1 MRVRPKRLHGTT
13 SEPLIARGQ
22 HFCFGRRAEAAP
34 DGGSLGYTPEPS
46 TATPRSCPPRTEPR
60 PSARWFV
67 LRVLRGSSPAVGIS
81 ESRPWAADAAAD
93 GPPPQ
98 LACCLRSALAS
109 CRFDDRLLL
118 IVPSE
123 GGIADLAD

>member
-46 TATPRSCPPRTEPR
+46 TATPRSCRQDRAKTFCAIVHRREKRRSGFRIDIARDSRAMVSPGADVGKRDFGAPRYR
-60 PSARWFV
+60 ALQVSMRDLQA
-67 LRVLRGSSPAVGIS
+67 GSTT
-81 ESRPWAADAAAD
+81 
-93 GPPPQ
+93 
-98 LACCLRSALAS
+98 
-109 CRFDDRLLL
+109 
-118 IVPSE
+118 
-123 GGIADLAD
+123 

>member
-60 PSARWFV
+60 PSARW
-67 LRVLRGSSPAVGIS
+67 ST
-81 ESRPWAADAAAD
+81 AAKT
-93 GPPPQ
+93 
-98 LACCLRSALAS
+98 
-109 CRFDDRLLL
+109 
-118 IVPSE
+118 
-123 GGIADLAD
+123 ADLASELTSRAIVARWSQQARDVRRRDFGAAEVLGVCRCMWPV